1 MAEEDIVSKKSR
13 PQKLDANV
21 LRIIELEK
29 DNAKLARKLKQA

>member
-1 MAEEDIVSKKSR
+1 MAEEDIVPKKSR